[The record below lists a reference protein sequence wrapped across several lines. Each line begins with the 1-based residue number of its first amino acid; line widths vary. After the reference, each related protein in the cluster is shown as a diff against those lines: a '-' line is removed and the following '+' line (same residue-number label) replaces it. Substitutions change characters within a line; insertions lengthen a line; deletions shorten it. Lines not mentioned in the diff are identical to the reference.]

1 MSRTP
6 DHADR
11 IVTVLQ
17 ASADHLTADERQC
30 MEDGEL
36 SGCLV
41 QDGATALALVYEPVA
56 IDKPDS
62 YSPERW
68 AIEHHAASLGCLFVL
83 WEVEGQLLDGF
94 PDMTA
99 A

>member
-56 IDKPDS
+56 HTHTRRHHECLPSSQTDRRPAPRM
-62 YSPERW
+62 SPR
-68 AIEHHAASLGCLFVL
+68 G
-83 WEVEGQLLDGF
+83 
-94 PDMTA
+94 T
-99 A
+99 